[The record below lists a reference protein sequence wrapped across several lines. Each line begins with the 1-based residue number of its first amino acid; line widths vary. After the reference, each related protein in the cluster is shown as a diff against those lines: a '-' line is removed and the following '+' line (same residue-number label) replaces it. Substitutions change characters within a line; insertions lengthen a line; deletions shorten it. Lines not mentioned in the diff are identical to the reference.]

1 MALQAR
7 TSVNYLEGTLQWPYI
22 FDQKDRYDN
31 FSVAVVLSGDE
42 IKRAKKLGLKL
53 KHDPEKYDGLPY
65 VQLRSNRQP
74 DLWNEDDEPYDGPTM
89 ISNGSKGIVKI
100 TQRPYDNQYG
110 QGVSTFFTAVK
121 LTEVIEYVP
130 EDDENRKPKEF

>member
-1 MALQAR
+1 
-7 TSVNYLEGTLQWPYI
+7 
-22 FDQKDRYDN
+22 
-31 FSVAVVLSGDE
+31 
-42 IKRAKKLGLKL
+42 
-53 KHDPEKYDGLPY
+53 
-65 VQLRSNRQP
+65 
-74 DLWNEDDEPYDGPTM
+74 M